1 MSCDANACSRVM
13 GVRDLRVT
21 IRGSG
26 GAGAAGGR
34 ILRVTAGADASP
46 AGAIDPSCASVAA

>member
-1 MSCDANACSRVM
+1 M